1 MPAVAV
7 CSCAGPAPTSA
18 QLWFCCSG
26 HRSRFSAGISCML
39 GNGLWTHLG
48 RTNCQDAIYTVGTA
62 AVRCCQPRGNAK
74 ETVLTQG
81 WIHKNYKHFKSPG
94 VCVTEC
100 MKIIYRECLILG
112 GAILELSN
120 TIMLIGSM
128 ISISYAF
135 KTSALV

>member
-1 MPAVAV
+1 MDTP
-7 CSCAGPAPTSA
+7 GQNKLP
-18 QLWFCCSG
+18 
-26 HRSRFSAGISCML
+26 
-39 GNGLWTHLG
+39 
-48 RTNCQDAIYTVGTA
+48 QDAIYTVGTA

-135 KTSALV
+135 KTSAPV